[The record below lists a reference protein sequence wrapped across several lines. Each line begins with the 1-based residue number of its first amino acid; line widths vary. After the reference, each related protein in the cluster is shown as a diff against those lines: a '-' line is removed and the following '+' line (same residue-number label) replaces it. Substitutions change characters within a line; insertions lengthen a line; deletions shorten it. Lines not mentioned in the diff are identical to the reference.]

1 MMRSGTQRAARRGI
15 ALVAVLWIVAALSIA
30 VTGIVH
36 TIRSETRAVTAARRM
51 LEVQA
56 AGEAAIALALQDVT
70 APQSGRRPAWRRI
83 DVPYEGRLIAVEI
96 SSLNGLVDINR
107 APPELLTLLYAV
119 AGGLKGQAAEALA
132 HVTVQARQ
140 QPDAAGQALRF
151 GAIEDM
157 MRVPGIDYDL
167 YARLRPLVTAD
178 AQGSGKVNAQAAP
191 QALLSVLA
199 EGNAQRAAAL
209 SNARLQDGPAMDT
222 STLRGEFIDN
232 TVGSRYLVQAFVPM
246 ADGTQGVV
254 LRTVDLNPDQRAGL
268 PWRILGAETWMRAS
282 SESGV

>member
-1 MMRSGTQRAARRGI
+1 MKRLGTQRAGQRGI

-30 VTGIVH
+30 ATGIVH
-36 TIRSETRAVTAARRM
+36 TIRSETRAVAAARQ
-51 LEVQA
+51 LLQAQA
-56 AGEAAIALALQDVT
+56 AGEAAIAIALQGMT
-70 APQSGRRPAWRRI
+70 APQGGPRPAWRRVQI
-83 DVPYEGRLIAVEI
+83 PYEGQLIAVEAGT
-96 SSLNGLVDINR
+96 LNGLVDINR
-107 APPELLTLLYAV
+107 ASPELLTLLYDV
-119 AGGLKGQAAEALA
+119 AGGLKGQAAAALA
-132 HVTVQARQ
+132 QATVQARQ
-140 QPDAAGQALRF
+140 QPDAVGQALRF
-151 GAIEDM
+151 DAIEDM

-209 SNARLQDGPAMDT
+209 SNARLLDGQAIDT

-232 TVGSRYLVQAFVPM
+232 TVGSRNLVQAFVPM
-246 ADGTQGVV
+246 ADGSQGVV

-268 PWRILGAETWMRAS
+268 PWRILNAETWMRAS
-282 SESGV
+282 SAHGV